1 MPRGRPAARDLD
13 TYQGGWKPDG
23 RARQGAKGRP
33 EKQGRKLSPWAP
45 RVCSPLRSEA
55 TAHHGAAREDT
66 VLQRGQHWLCRS
78 QETEAWGLG
87 LCPWEARPPWE
98 TTHTHRRGAP
108 KSWPGRSAGFRQ
120 HPSPA
125 LGLPCRKGPAP
136 WAAPSGHPAARGK
149 AELASPDVHGLAQA
163 RLSTSRLA
171 QDGVRR
177 RRGPSPRLLRVCSCP
192 GQPFLGLVGTLCP
205 GSRGMLPAW
214 LRVGIWPLL
223 PALGPDALQDHV
235 PAPEHTI
242 CSNKH
247 PLVF

>member
-1 MPRGRPAARDLD
+1 MQTLTRVAGSQTAGPGRGQRVSLKNREGSFHRGLPGSAAHSGARRPPTTALPARTLCSREADTGCAAARKRRRGAWDCAPGKRGR
-13 TYQGGWKPDG
+13 
-23 RARQGAKGRP
+23 
-33 EKQGRKLSPWAP
+33 
-45 RVCSPLRSEA
+45 
-55 TAHHGAAREDT
+55 
-66 VLQRGQHWLCRS
+66 RGKR
-78 QETEAWGLG
+78 
-87 LCPWEARPPWE
+87 
-98 TTHTHRRGAP
+98 HTHRQGAP
-108 KSWPGRSAGFRQ
+108 KSWPGRSAGFRR

-136 WAAPSGHPAARGK
+136 WAAPSRHPAARGK

-192 GQPFLGLVGTLCP
+192 GQPFLCSVGTLCP

-223 PALGPDALQDHV
+223 PALGPDTLQDHV